1 MAHRAVE
8 GLARGPR
15 GAFSGGRRL
24 TDTATK
30 HAGRRTRPQPGV
42 FARYRPLIG
51 EALRR
56 ELARDDV
63 GVFNMLRFHMGWED
77 AGGKPWAGTEGK
89 ALRPTLCLFACE
101 AAGGPPTRALA
112 AATALELI
120 HNFSLIH
127 DDIQDR
133 DETRH
138 QRATLWAQ
146 WGIPRALVA
155 GNTMRVIADRAV
167 GRLLDEDVSVFLALS
182 VTRLLTEAYLEMIE
196 GQYLDLVY
204 EGRPDIG
211 LPEYLDMI
219 ARKTGALI
227 RCSMTLGALL
237 GAADEAEVEAFRECG
252 RALGCLFQIRDDVLG
267 VWGEEQETGKPVGA
281 DIRRKKNSFPVV
293 YAMSKAAGED
303 RRMLKHIYGKPEIAD
318 DDVELVLDVM
328 DRCQT
333 RERAQSLTAEHRD
346 VALEAAS
353 GARMSPQARRD
364 LEELAEFLLVREH

>member
-1 MAHRAVE
+1 M
-8 GLARGPR
+8 
-15 GAFSGGRRL
+15 
-24 TDTATK
+24 TDTAAK
-30 HAGRRTRPQPGV
+30 LADRRTRPQPGV

-51 EALRR
+51 EALRG
-56 ELARDDV
+56 ELARDDI
-63 GVFNMLRFHMGWED
+63 GVFSMLRFHMGWED
-77 AGGKPWAGTEGK
+77 AGGRPWAGTEGK

-101 AAGGPPTRALA
+101 AAGGSPTRALA

-146 WGIPRALVA
+146 WGIPKALVA

-167 GRLLDEDVSVFLALS
+167 GRLLDEDVSVTLALS
-182 VTRLLTEAYLEMIE
+182 VTRLLTEAYLAMIE

-252 RALGCLFQIRDDVLG
+252 RALGCLFQIRDDMLG
-267 VWGEEQETGKPVGA
+267 VWGEERETGKPVGA

-318 DDVELVLDVM
+318 DDVGLVLDVM
-328 DRCQT
+328 DRCKT
-333 RERAQSLTAEHRD
+333 RESAQSLAAEHRD
-346 VALEAAS
+346 LALEAAA
-353 GARMSPQARRD
+353 GVEMSPQARGD